1 MKDNGEG
8 DPQDAHLGRAA
19 EVQDEDWDKAQ
30 SSASSKRGG
39 CYDDFSK
46 IISPNVVVITIKNNN
61 EYNMM
66 QNEERED
73 GQTSKPPVVTLKRQ
87 SQVGKCIFAWAADL
101 SNSKCWAKSGSLTP
115 THLGSFKL
123 GKATKELD

>member
-1 MKDNGEG
+1 MKDNVEG

-19 EVQDEDWDKAQ
+19 EVQDEDWDKTQ

-61 EYNMM
+61 EYN
-66 QNEERED
+66 
-73 GQTSKPPVVTLKRQ
+73 
-87 SQVGKCIFAWAADL
+87 I
-101 SNSKCWAKSGSLTP
+101 
-115 THLGSFKL
+115 
-123 GKATKELD
+123 